1 MSRTFPREIS
11 GRSVRRVSRSAPP
24 ASVVHSRSI
33 SVPSGPPPVPA
44 YFPQAAW
51 LADKPVT
58 AAGAVPGHPLVA
70 EGEVVFDGIPRIE
83 APQSHG
89 QLLSHPPVPGL
100 STDQADGLPHILHMR
115 IDGHQKLGRRDLDPV
130 AEIKV
135 APADHPTKK
144 EEEALARAASR
155 GAREEVEEPPGGPA
169 SKHGA
174 KVLGH
179 HPVDET
185 LEGGS
190 NVRVR

>member
-1 MSRTFPREIS
+1 
-11 GRSVRRVSRSAPP
+11 
-24 ASVVHSRSI
+24 
-33 SVPSGPPPVPA
+33 VPA

-100 STDQADGLPHILHMR
+100 STDQADGPPHILHMR

-135 APADHPTKK
+135 ALPDTNIVYVDLPAELCSLLHDTLRRKDI
-144 EEEALARAASR
+144 LARVTPHMRIVLHLDVSRADVDRTIAAFKESF
-155 GAREEVEEPPGGPA
+155 AA
-169 SKHGA
+169 
-174 KVLGH
+174 
-179 HPVDET
+179 
-185 LEGGS
+185 
-190 NVRVR
+190 